1 MSIVQLENS
10 DLRLVVDPQRGA
22 GTLALHG
29 RIDDQWLPLMPDS
42 RDDACDLA
50 CSNFL
55 MVPYSNRIKDG
66 AFAFNEQ
73 PYQLQNGAGHAIHGD
88 VRQRPWTVVEQ
99 SDLALRCAFDSRSFE
114 GINWPWSFSAEA
126 DFILN
131 GPHLIL
137 RLSLLNSSGSPMP
150 AGFGWH
156 PYFSRALT
164 SSGEPVHLHFALD
177 GAYPDANDTRIP
189 SGPLQPLAPHQDFSQ
204 ARALD
209 ADNFLDTC
217 YYGFNGGSIT
227 WPDSGV
233 RLRLNATESCKHL
246 ILYNPTGKTYFAVEP
261 VTNANN
267 GVNLLAQNDPT
278 CGTIALQPGEALTAE
293 CTLSLENL

>member
-22 GTLALHG
+22 GTLALDG
-29 RIDDQWLPLMPDS
+29 CIDDQWLPLMPDA

-55 MVPYSNRIKDG
+55 MMPYSNRIRDG
-66 AFAFNEQ
+66 AFTFNEQ

-204 ARALD
+204 ARTLD

-246 ILYNPTGKTYFAVEP
+246 ILYNPAGKTYFAVEP

>member
-22 GTLALHG
+22 GTLALYG
-29 RIDDQWLPLMPDS
+29 CIDDQWLPLMPDA

-55 MVPYSNRIKDG
+55 MMPYSNRIKDG
-66 AFAFNEQ
+66 AFTFNEQ

-204 ARALD
+204 ARTLD

>member
-10 DLRLVVDPQRGA
+10 DLRFVVDPQRGA
-22 GTLALHG
+22 GTLALYG
-29 RIDDQWLPLMPDS
+29 CIDDQWLPLMPDA

-55 MVPYSNRIKDG
+55 MMPYSNRIKDG
-66 AFAFNEQ
+66 AFTFNEQ

-204 ARALD
+204 ARTLD